1 MRINRVSVEQIVL
14 HLPHDA
20 TEFRQ
25 VVAQDA
31 VASHATQLRCQFVRT
46 AQNFQKGL
54 FVVLVGPKG
63 VVYR

>member
-1 MRINRVSVEQIVL
+1 MSINRVRVEQVVL

-25 VVAQDA
+25 VVAQDT
-31 VASHATQLRCQFVRT
+31 VASHATQLRCQLVRT
-46 AQNFQKGL
+46 AQNLQKGF
-54 FVVLVGPKG
+54 FVVFVGPKA